1 MASEE
6 TTAVQDGAE
15 AGRHSG
21 PTSSAPLRGRKLAAV
36 ISGLLLGMLLAALD
50 QTIVGTAMPTI
61 FRELG
66 GSLQDYSWV
75 VTAYLLTSTITVPI
89 YGKLSDLWGRKWFFM
104 GGIIVFLAGSALS
117 GASQNITQLI
127 IFRGIQGLGAGAM
140 MPIAFAIIGDIFT
153 PAERGKWQGLFS
165 GVFGLASI
173 LGPLLGGYIT
183 DNITWRWIFYIN
195 LPLGA
200 VALVILFLTL
210 PVFRNAQA
218 SRQID
223 YVGTALL
230 VVGIT
235 PLLLGFSLVGTGP
248 GQYAWD
254 SAQIITLFSIA
265 GVGILAF
272 ILWEMFGTKA
282 PVLDL
287 RLFKNRIFTVSII
300 TTVMLGAAMFGSI
313 VYIPLF
319 LQGVTG
325 VSATNSGSL
334 LAPLMIGWVIASIIS
349 GQLLSRWGR
358 YRILALVGLAL
369 SMVGIFLMAQ
379 MDAST
384 TELVVFRNMVVLGL
398 GMGTGIA
405 LFTIVVQNAFPIQK
419 IGVVT
424 AALTFFR
431 QIASTVGTAVFGSLL
446 TNQFNSVFAGNW
458 STQVAQLKTQY
469 PQAPQTQWDAIQ
481 QQFQKYA
488 NPNLLTAPGAQ
499 QQIQDGISHQIVQQ
513 ATQGKQVPPSTLDQ
527 ITQQANTF
535 AHDLVTH
542 LFSALKFSLVSGIQ
556 EVFWLGLILM
566 AIAFVTCLFLKEIPL
581 RKATGAS
588 GLASMGEGTGAR
600 AEGESAET
608 QFPQAPVAAG
618 GAEAGPAPD
627 AAELTEREL
636 AGIVPPVSADSLE
649 DSRHAEERERR
660 EESVGPP
667 SGD

>member
-6 TTAVQDGAE
+6 MTAVQDGAE

-21 PTSSAPLRGRKLAAV
+21 PTSSGTPLRGRKLAAV

-89 YGKLSDLWGRKWFFM
+89 YGKLSDIWGRKWFFM
-104 GGIIVFLAGSALS
+104 GGIVLFLAGSALS

-127 IFRGIQGLGAGAM
+127 IFRGVQGLGAGAL

-195 LPLGA
+195 VPLGA
-200 VALVILFLTL
+200 VALVVLFLTL
-210 PVFRNAQA
+210 PVFRNPQA

-223 YVGTALL
+223 YLGTALL
-230 VVGIT
+230 VIGIT
-235 PLLLGFSLVGTGP
+235 PLLLAFSLGGNSASAL
-248 GQYAWD
+248 YAWD
-254 SAQIITLFSIA
+254 SVQIITMFVIA

-272 ILWEMFGTKA
+272 ILWELFGTKA

-287 RLFKNRIFTVSII
+287 RLFKNGIFTISIV

-334 LAPLMIGWVIASIIS
+334 LAPLMIGWVLASIIS

-358 YRILALVGLAL
+358 YRILALVGLAI
-369 SMVGIFLMAQ
+369 SVGGMFLMSR

-384 TELVVFRNMVVLGL
+384 TELVVFRNMVILGL

-431 QIASTVGTAVFGSLL
+431 QIAATIGTAVFGSLL
-446 TNQFNSVFAGNW
+446 TNQFNSVFTGNW
-458 STQVAQLKTQY
+458 NTEVTKLQAQYTQVPPEQWATLTQKL
-469 PQAPQTQWDAIQ
+469 
-481 QQFQKYA
+481 QQFA

-499 QQIQDGISHQIVQQ
+499 QQIQQGISQQIIQQ

-535 AHDLVTH
+535 SHDLVTH
-542 LFSALKFSLVSGIQ
+542 LFNALKFSLVSGIQ
-556 EVFWLGLILM
+556 EVFLVGAVLL
-566 AIAFVTCLFLKEIPL
+566 AVAFVTCIFLKEIPL

-588 GLASMGEGTGAR
+588 GLASMGEG
-600 AEGESAET
+600 
-608 QFPQAPVAAG
+608 

-627 AAELTEREL
+627 AAELAEREL
-636 AGIVPPVSADSLE
+636 AGIVPPISADGLE
-649 DSRHAEERERR
+649 DSGRTEERDRR

-667 SGD
+667 LGD

>member
-1 MASEE
+1 MASEN
-6 TTAVQDGAE
+6 TTLTPGTEAPQHGGLVAEDKQPIRGKQLAV
-15 AGRHSG
+15 
-21 PTSSAPLRGRKLAAV
+21 V

-66 GSLQDYSWV
+66 GSIQNYSWV

-104 GGIIVFLAGSALS
+104 GGIILFLAGSALS

-127 IFRGIQGLGAGAM
+127 LFRGIQGLGAGAI
-140 MPIAFAIIGDIFT
+140 MPIAFAIIGDLFT

-173 LGPLLGGYIT
+173 VGPLLGGYIT
-183 DNITWRWIFYIN
+183 DNISWRWIFYIN

-200 VALVILFLTL
+200 VALVVLFLTL

-223 YVGTALL
+223 YIGTALL
-230 VVGIT
+230 VIGIT

-254 SAQIITLFSIA
+254 SVQIIVSFSIA
-265 GVGILAF
+265 AVGILAF
-272 ILWEMFGTKA
+272 IFWELFGTKA

-287 RLFKNRIFTVSII
+287 RLFKNSIFTVSILVTI
-300 TTVMLGAAMFGSI
+300 MLGAAMFGSI

-334 LAPLMIGWVIASIIS
+334 LIPLMAGWVVASIIS
-349 GQLLSRWGR
+349 GQLLSRTGR
-358 YRILALVGLAL
+358 YHILALVGLAL
-369 SMVGIFLMAQ
+369 AIGGMFLMSR

-384 TELVVFRNMVVLGL
+384 GELVVFRNMVILGL

-405 LFTIVVQNAFPIQK
+405 LFTIIVQNAFPIQK

-446 TNQFNSVFAGNW
+446 TNQFTNAFTGNLH
-458 STQVAQLKTQY
+458 TQVSQLQLKY
-469 PQAPQTQWDAIQ
+469 PQVPQTQWDALQ
-481 QQFQKYA
+481 QKFQQFA

-499 QQIQDGISHQIVQQ
+499 QQIQNSISHQIVQQ
-513 ATQGKQVPPSTLDQ
+513 ATQGKPLPPPAIAQ
-527 ITQQANTF
+527 ITQQANAF

-542 LFSALKFSLVSGIQ
+542 LFTALKLSLVGGIQ
-556 EVFWLGLILM
+556 EVFIVATILL
-566 AIAFVTCLFLKEIPL
+566 AAAFVVCIFLKEIPL
-581 RKATGAS
+581 RKVGGAA
-588 GLASMGEGTGAR
+588 GMASLGEGGAP
-600 AEGESAET
+600 EGGQET
-608 QFPQAPVAAG
+608 PS
-618 GAEAGPAPD
+618 
-627 AAELTEREL
+627 AAELIEREL
-636 AGIVPPVSADSLE
+636 EGLGAPVSADGLE
-649 DSRHAEERERR
+649 SKEAGQERKRA

-667 SGD
+667 AGD